1 MSIQTKARS
10 LMSRHH
16 QNIKNREQAML
27 IRSLAELGLDI
38 DMTHYRSHI
47 QGKTPSNFST
57 VYDRAH
63 VTMS

>member
-27 IRSLAELGLDI
+27 LRSLAELGLDI
-38 DMTHYRSHI
+38 DIAGYHSHI
-47 QGKTPSNFST
+47 QGKIPNNFSMG
-57 VYDRAH
+57 YDRAR